1 MKFLNQQPLESFE
14 NDRSIYIDTATSTL
28 GVGGKIAL
36 FKNNN
41 IASFRTNIQASTS
54 LAADYTLTL
63 PPTPGSAGQVLI
75 TDGAGTLSY
84 ATISGTGTVTSV
96 SGTGTVSGLS
106 LSGTVTTS
114 GDLTLSGTLEVVPSN
129 FAVQTANKVL
139 VGPASGSDATPTFR
153 TLVAADIPS
162 LSYQPPLNVTGILKS
177 NGTSGNVSAAS
188 AGTDYAAPDQTMYL
202 GTTAIA
208 LNRASATGL
217 SLAGVSVDGSA
228 GSVAAANLTGA
239 TLASG
244 VTGSS
249 LTSVGTLNGVTVGG
263 NITITGTARRI
274 TGDFSNATVAN
285 RVAFQSSTTDTNTI
299 LTVYPNGTATTTGIN
314 FYSTPDPLN
323 ANLAQLSVINT
334 EVRIQANALGTSSYI
349 PMTFYTGGSESVRIG
364 GTAGTDK
371 GTVGIGYNSLTNVG
385 VNGLAVAGKVG
396 AGTNAPTNILEVQE
410 TGTGT
415 GNGGLTVSTA
425 TTGGNAG
432 IRFKTASTENW
443 QITTAGVSGSVVLR
457 FYDIVNS
464 AERMRIDANGNV
476 GIGTT
481 STSLNALNVVA
492 KANTNYAM
500 FDAPTSGYAY
510 ASLKYNGTFYG
521 YFGQGNGVFTG
532 GINNDFGIRA
542 ENSLVFGIG
551 TTEKMRLHSNGY
563 VGIGNTAPSGLLTL
577 GAASGTNGNIVLN
590 GSTSGS
596 VTIKTAVVAGTW
608 SMTLPVDAGSDG
620 YLLKTDGN
628 GVTSWVGVGSG
639 GTTYIGTTSLSLT
652 RTSANQA
659 LTGITSIT
667 GGSSVSQSLTLQS
680 TSGIGTSDS
689 ILFKVG
695 NNGAT
700 TAMTIDTNGN
710 VGIGTTPSIRL
721 EVSASATGGT
731 ASASP
736 STFRVLASTLGTVA
750 GNDINFGGYQ
760 ANTGADASRL
770 NTHIQRTATGTDWT
784 TTAMGLS
791 YDVDTTVGAGGQL
804 WFYNGNVGVGTS
816 SPSSRLEVKGAGST
830 LTDAVLRINNPST
843 ATYSTSILD
852 FYSNGRTRAAIYG
865 QQDNTG
871 LGGYL
876 IFNNSYTSGVV
887 GETMRIDSSGNVG
900 IGTTSPQGKLNV
912 GSGRSYFGANSETYS
927 IGVGYTQARVNS
939 GQVYYIGATDSAT
952 PSMVFSA
959 ATGTETMR
967 IDSSGNVGINY
978 ASPAAKLHVSTT
990 SSTAYGLIS
999 QSPIVGLT
1007 AGNYVN
1013 MAYFA
1018 DARSTNN
1025 DGLRIVNVRD
1035 STGSGNGNWET
1046 SSYRIRRSVDY
1057 NDGATGVQEEI
1068 VFGTQFL
1075 AFGTSGSE
1083 RMRIDS
1089 SGNVGIGTS
1098 SPSNKLTVAGN
1109 IQVTGAYAVYVPS
1122 ASSGSNGIIFGADA
1136 NASSRYWKILDN
1148 TSAYGLLDFQVSASN
1163 SDASYTSK
1171 MVIDAS
1177 GNVGIGTSNPAGY
1190 SAKIAAVATS
1200 DYSTAATFISNSS
1213 TVNWARTDWDNQ
1225 NVAYNGIIYQ
1235 DQSGL
1240 FNIRNDGANSIAFST
1255 NGGNER
1261 MRIDSSGNVGIGTS
1275 SPRAKL
1281 EVDSGALMA
1290 GTSAGVVLYGRGQTA
1305 YPTSGLGYFSLSTNN
1320 TDATNGG
1327 LSVNTLTSG
1336 TLTEKMRIDT
1346 SGNVG
1351 IGTNSPSTYSSTY
1364 KKVLSIG
1371 LTDQNLTLGAYYQG
1385 GTGQYSIIN
1394 SSTGTASAGAD
1405 LAFQAGSSETMRI
1418 TSSGNVGIGTNSP
1431 SYSLVVS
1438 KNQNAAT
1445 VFQLVNNNTGA
1456 SAASILQSQIGAS
1469 SYVNYSAFAAY
1480 NQIVGSGITTQYI
1493 DFDTQI
1499 FRTTGG
1505 SERMRIDSSGNMGI
1519 GTTSSL
1525 DKLTVNGAI
1534 KVYGSSGLQTGT
1546 IAANTMFLDYYGGTG
1561 RFLSYGA
1568 NTTTNGTFSWY
1579 QGKSDNSS
1587 GQTVMAI
1594 DSNGNVGIGTT
1605 SPSGKLE
1612 IDQNYNAGSPSLYLN
1627 QPVAT
1632 WGTTSLFQSYRFIQT
1647 NSAATDG
1654 NFRAFHVGAG
1664 GVGIGYATPPAYGS
1678 SDALYVNG
1686 RVGIGTTAPAG
1697 TLQVV
1702 GTIRTGAGPTDATN
1716 ATIAMYNDGTGAS
1729 IEAFQGNDAT
1739 VKRNLWLNAYGGN
1752 VGIGTATPSEKLNV
1766 SGNILASGNITAYS
1780 DIKLKTNITT
1790 IDNAL
1795 DKVSRM
1801 RGVMFTRKDTG
1812 AKGTGVIAQ
1821 EMQEVLPEVVQDGE
1835 TLSVAYGNIVGVL
1848 IEAIKELK
1856 AEIEQLKGNK

>member
-63 PPTPGSAGQVLI
+63 PPTPGTAGQVLM
-75 TDGAGTLSY
+75 TDGTGTLSY

-129 FAVQTANKVL
+129 FDVQTANKVL

-263 NITITGTARRI
+263 DITITGTARRI

-443 QITTAGVSGSVVLR
+443 QITTAGVSGSVALR

-510 ASLKYNGTFYG
+510 VSLKYNGTFYG

-659 LTGITSIT
+659 LTGIISVAFPGSTSGTATLQATAIAGTTTISLPTATGTLVGTGDSGTVTNTMLANSSFYIGTTSISLGRASANLALTGITSIDGSAVSAGKATNLVGGNNTTLLGSIPYQSNTDTTTLLGPNTTTTKKFLRMTGNGTNGTPPSWDTIAASDVPTLNQNTSGSAGSVANILTIGSGLSGTSFNGSAAVTIAIDSTVALRADTHYIGTTSVALNRSSANLALTGITSIT

-700 TAMTIDTNGN
+700 TAMTIDTSGNVSITGAISASNINRTYALPAVGGSASWIKLGTYVGGQGGHHCFIKVVTTVGYNAATAQQNEIYIHFLTSNGVSVDANGFAGFTQFYITNTAGISYNVKVVGNAAGISATSYDIWFYQAGAYNGNGSFYTVEINNTVATWTNIATTGSDPGVASATIGVGTNGYSIQSSVSISASLGIGNSGDNNTRVLNFNTSSGGSSSIQSVTVGATNQALTFSTTYTTLSERMRITGDGN
-710 VGIGTTPSIRL
+710 VGIGT
-721 EVSASATGGT
+721 
-731 ASASP
+731 
-736 STFRVLASTLGTVA
+736 ST
-750 GNDINFGGYQ
+750 IN
-760 ANTGADASRL
+760 SRL
-770 NTHIQRTATGTDWT
+770 DVRNGSSYTGPSSGSWLTRLVQNSNVSGGNGLSVSNAWATSDSIIFEA
-784 TTAMGLS
+784 AMGWNGS
-791 YDVDTTVGAGGQL
+791 TTGYYPVFTIDGIGQAI
-804 WFYNGNVGVGTS
+804 WQSNVGS
-816 SPSSRLEVKGAGST
+816 QRMK
-830 LTDAVLRINNPST
+830 
-843 ATYSTSILD
+843 
-852 FYSNGRTRAAIYG
+852 
-865 QQDNTG
+865 
-871 LGGYL
+871 
-876 IFNNSYTSGVV
+876 
-887 GETMRIDSSGNVG
+887 IDSSGNVG
-900 IGTTSPQGKLNV
+900 IGTSSPQALLDLYSSGSTTLRLSG
-912 GSGRSYFGANSETYS
+912 GSGGGASVSQIDFFRIGSNVTSS
-927 IGVGYTQARVNS
+927 IVAIRDASN
-939 GQVYYIGATDSAT
+939 
-952 PSMVFSA
+952 
-959 ATGTETMR
+959 
-967 IDSSGNVGINY
+967 SSGALTFY
-978 ASPAAKLHVSTT
+978 
-990 SSTAYGLIS
+990 TA
-999 QSPIVGLT
+999 
-1007 AGNYVN
+1007 
-1013 MAYFA
+1013 
-1018 DARSTNN
+1018 
-1025 DGLRIVNVRD
+1025 
-1035 STGSGNGNWET
+1035 
-1046 SSYRIRRSVDY
+1046 
-1057 NDGATGVQEEI
+1057 
-1068 VFGTQFL
+1068 
-1075 AFGTSGSE
+1075 TSGTNSE

-1089 SGNVGIGTS
+1089 SGNVGIGT
-1098 SPSNKLTVAGN
+1098 
-1109 IQVTGAYAVYVPS
+1109 
-1122 ASSGSNGIIFGADA
+1122 
-1136 NASSRYWKILDN
+1136 
-1148 TSAYGLLDFQVSASN
+1148 
-1163 SDASYTSK
+1163 
-1171 MVIDAS
+1171 
-1177 GNVGIGTSNPAGY
+1177 
-1190 SAKIAAVATS
+1190 
-1200 DYSTAATFISNSS
+1200 
-1213 TVNWARTDWDNQ
+1213 
-1225 NVAYNGIIYQ
+1225 
-1235 DQSGL
+1235 
-1240 FNIRNDGANSIAFST
+1240 
-1255 NGGNER
+1255 
-1261 MRIDSSGNVGIGTS
+1261 
-1275 SPRAKL
+1275 
-1281 EVDSGALMA
+1281 
-1290 GTSAGVVLYGRGQTA
+1290 
-1305 YPTSGLGYFSLSTNN
+1305 
-1320 TDATNGG
+1320 
-1327 LSVNTLTSG
+1327 
-1336 TLTEKMRIDT
+1336 
-1346 SGNVG
+1346 
-1351 IGTNSPSTYSSTY
+1351 
-1364 KKVLSIG
+1364 
-1371 LTDQNLTLGAYYQG
+1371 
-1385 GTGQYSIIN
+1385 
-1394 SSTGTASAGAD
+1394 
-1405 LAFQAGSSETMRI
+1405 
-1418 TSSGNVGIGTNSP
+1418 
-1431 SYSLVVS
+1431 
-1438 KNQNAAT
+1438 
-1445 VFQLVNNNTGA
+1445 
-1456 SAASILQSQIGAS
+1456 
-1469 SYVNYSAFAAY
+1469 
-1480 NQIVGSGITTQYI
+1480 
-1493 DFDTQI
+1493 
-1499 FRTTGG
+1499 
-1505 SERMRIDSSGNMGI
+1505 
-1519 GTTSSL
+1519 
-1525 DKLTVNGAI
+1525 
-1534 KVYGSSGLQTGT
+1534 
-1546 IAANTMFLDYYGGTG
+1546 
-1561 RFLSYGA
+1561 
-1568 NTTTNGTFSWY
+1568 
-1579 QGKSDNSS
+1579 
-1587 GQTVMAI
+1587 
-1594 DSNGNVGIGTT
+1594 
-1605 SPSGKLE
+1605 
-1612 IDQNYNAGSPSLYLN
+1612 
-1627 QPVAT
+1627 
-1632 WGTTSLFQSYRFIQT
+1632 
-1647 NSAATDG
+1647 
-1654 NFRAFHVGAG
+1654 
-1664 GVGIGYATPPAYGS
+1664 
-1678 SDALYVNG
+1678 
-1686 RVGIGTTAPAG
+1686 TAPANP
-1697 TLQVV
+1697 LQVV
-1702 GTIRTGAGPTDATN
+1702 GAIRAGAGPTDATN
-1716 ATIAMYNDGTGAS
+1716 ASITMYNDGTGAS
-1729 IEAFQGNDAT
+1729 IEAFQGNNAT

-1752 VGIGTATPSEKLNV
+1752 VGVGTSSPGEKLTISGNTSSDVYKLRSNTSVPSSTDAFIYRPADNTIAFGTASTERVRIQSDGLTTTNAIAAVGSSGLPAQV
-1766 SGNILASGNITAYS
+1766 SGNAVWVGGYASPTSGRLFIGDGTGWIYYMSKRISSTTTDLFTFTDGGNFTATGNITAYS

-1821 EMQEVLPEVVQDGE
+1821 EIKEVLPEVVLEGE

>member
-63 PPTPGSAGQVLI
+63 PPTPGTVGQVLM
-75 TDGAGTLSY
+75 TDGTGTLSY

-228 GSVAAANLTGA
+228 GSVAAANLTGV

-263 NITITGTARRI
+263 DITITGTARRI
-274 TGDFSNATVAN
+274 KGDFSNATVAN

-659 LTGITSIT
+659 LTGIISVAFPGSTSGTATLQATAIAGTTTISLPTATGTLVGTGDSGTVTNTMLANSSFYIGTTSISLGRASANLALTGITSIDGSAVSAGKATNLVGGNNTTLLGSIPYQSNTDTTTLLGPNTTTTKKFLRMTGNGTNGTPPSWDTIAASDVPTLNQNTSGSAGSVANILTIGSGLSGTSFNGSAAVTIAIDSTVALRADTHYIGTTSVALNRSSANLALTGITSIT

-700 TAMTIDTNGN
+700 TAMTIDTSGNVSIGTTFSYGKLLVYGDAVNFSPSADNTNNGIGASVLGTN
-710 VGIGTTPSIRL
+710 VATATSAVARLYLTGNNAAHAGTLDLRSGSVIGSTINMYNVAGTKTVYFNTDSDSYINTGSKVGIGTASPSYPLHVVTAIEWGIALRH
-721 EVSASATGGT
+721 SSATTSNRATVLTQRSLGT
-731 ASASP
+731 SASP
-736 STFRVLASTLGTVA
+736 TTVTNGTII
-750 GNDINFGGYQ
+750 GGISSGGYDG
-760 ANTGADASRL
+760 TSWGAVGYNGGTEILSYAAETWSATARGSYM
-770 NTHIQRTATGTDWT
+770 TFSTTATG
-784 TTAMGLS
+784 
-791 YDVDTTVGAGGQL
+791 
-804 WFYNGNVGVGTS
+804 
-816 SPSSRLEVKGAGST
+816 
-830 LTDAVLRINNPST
+830 
-843 ATYSTSILD
+843 
-852 FYSNGRTRAAIYG
+852 AA
-865 QQDNTG
+865 
-871 LGGYL
+871 
-876 IFNNSYTSGVV
+876 
-887 GETMRIDSSGNVG
+887 
-900 IGTTSPQGKLNV
+900 
-912 GSGRSYFGANSETYS
+912 
-927 IGVGYTQARVNS
+927 
-939 GQVYYIGATDSAT
+939 
-952 PSMVFSA
+952 
-959 ATGTETMR
+959 
-967 IDSSGNVGINY
+967 
-978 ASPAAKLHVSTT
+978 
-990 SSTAYGLIS
+990 
-999 QSPIVGLT
+999 
-1007 AGNYVN
+1007 
-1013 MAYFA
+1013 
-1018 DARSTNN
+1018 
-1025 DGLRIVNVRD
+1025 
-1035 STGSGNGNWET
+1035 
-1046 SSYRIRRSVDY
+1046 SV
-1057 NDGATGVQEEI
+1057 
-1068 VFGTQFL
+1068 
-1075 AFGTSGSE
+1075 SE

-1089 SGNVGIGTS
+1089 SGNVGIGT
-1098 SPSNKLTVAGN
+1098 TV
-1109 IQVTGAYAVYVPS
+1109 P
-1122 ASSGSNGIIFGADA
+1122 A
-1136 NASSRYWKILDN
+1136 N
-1148 TSAYGLLDFQVSASN
+1148 
-1163 SDASYTSK
+1163 
-1171 MVIDAS
+1171 
-1177 GNVGIGTSNPAGY
+1177 P
-1190 SAKIAAVATS
+1190 
-1200 DYSTAATFISNSS
+1200 
-1213 TVNWARTDWDNQ
+1213 
-1225 NVAYNGIIYQ
+1225 
-1235 DQSGL
+1235 
-1240 FNIRNDGANSIAFST
+1240 
-1255 NGGNER
+1255 
-1261 MRIDSSGNVGIGTS
+1261 
-1275 SPRAKL
+1275 
-1281 EVDSGALMA
+1281 
-1290 GTSAGVVLYGRGQTA
+1290 
-1305 YPTSGLGYFSLSTNN
+1305 
-1320 TDATNGG
+1320 
-1327 LSVNTLTSG
+1327 
-1336 TLTEKMRIDT
+1336 
-1346 SGNVG
+1346 
-1351 IGTNSPSTYSSTY
+1351 
-1364 KKVLSIG
+1364 
-1371 LTDQNLTLGAYYQG
+1371 
-1385 GTGQYSIIN
+1385 
-1394 SSTGTASAGAD
+1394 
-1405 LAFQAGSSETMRI
+1405 
-1418 TSSGNVGIGTNSP
+1418 
-1431 SYSLVVS
+1431 
-1438 KNQNAAT
+1438 
-1445 VFQLVNNNTGA
+1445 
-1456 SAASILQSQIGAS
+1456 
-1469 SYVNYSAFAAY
+1469 
-1480 NQIVGSGITTQYI
+1480 
-1493 DFDTQI
+1493 
-1499 FRTTGG
+1499 
-1505 SERMRIDSSGNMGI
+1505 
-1519 GTTSSL
+1519 
-1525 DKLTVNGAI
+1525 
-1534 KVYGSSGLQTGT
+1534 
-1546 IAANTMFLDYYGGTG
+1546 
-1561 RFLSYGA
+1561 
-1568 NTTTNGTFSWY
+1568 
-1579 QGKSDNSS
+1579 
-1587 GQTVMAI
+1587 
-1594 DSNGNVGIGTT
+1594 
-1605 SPSGKLE
+1605 
-1612 IDQNYNAGSPSLYLN
+1612 
-1627 QPVAT
+1627 
-1632 WGTTSLFQSYRFIQT
+1632 
-1647 NSAATDG
+1647 
-1654 NFRAFHVGAG
+1654 
-1664 GVGIGYATPPAYGS
+1664 
-1678 SDALYVNG
+1678 
-1686 RVGIGTTAPAG
+1686 
-1697 TLQVV
+1697 LQVV
-1702 GTIRTGAGPTDATN
+1702 GAIRAGAGPTDATN
-1716 ATIAMYNDGTGAS
+1716 ASITMYNDGTGAS
-1729 IEAFQGNDAT
+1729 IEAFQGNNAT

-1752 VGIGTATPSEKLNV
+1752 VGIGTSSPGEKLTISGNTSSDVYKLRSNTSVPSSTDAFIYRPADNTIAFGTASTERVRIQSDGLTTTNAIAAVGSSGLPAQV
-1766 SGNILASGNITAYS
+1766 SGNAVWAGGYASPTSGRLFIGDGTGWIYYMSKRISSTTTDLFTFTDGGNFTATGNVTAYS

-1821 EMQEVLPEVVQDGE
+1821 EIKEVLPEVVQDGE